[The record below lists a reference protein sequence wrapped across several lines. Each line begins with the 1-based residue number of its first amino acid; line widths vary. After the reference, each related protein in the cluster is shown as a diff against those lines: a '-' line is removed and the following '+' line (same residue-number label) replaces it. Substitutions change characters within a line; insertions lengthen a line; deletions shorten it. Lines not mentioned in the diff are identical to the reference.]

1 MRKVIILIIL
11 SLLLNFKI
19 VEAKT
24 SADDRHTYK
33 ASETPEI
40 SSNRDIL
47 REIRLVNQI
56 ILAERLQSILG
67 ISWRERYQANWYCH
81 DEPMI
86 MKVVFQVVSEIL
98 RGMENG
104 SWDSLDG
111 QNDRSKRKE

>member
-1 MRKVIILIIL
+1 M

-67 ISWRERYQANWYCH
+67 ISWRERYQANWYCYG
-81 DEPMI
+81 EPMI
-86 MKVVFQVVSEIL
+86 MKVVFQVVLEIL

-104 SWDSLDG
+104 SWDTLDV
-111 QNDRSKRKE
+111 QNDRSKQKER